1 MIKLYDKATGQEIGT
16 ITHEQLQFMINHLEE
31 ESPEDT
37 DYYINL
43 PTVDMFEAQGA
54 DPALVALLRNALGD
68 RQDMDIQY
76 VEEA

>member
-1 MIKLYDKATGQEIGT
+1 MVKIYDKATGQEIGT
-16 ITHEQLQFMINHLEE
+16 ITEVQLQFMRDHLEE

-37 DYYINL
+37 DYYINRA
-43 PTVDMFEAQGA
+43 TVDMFEVQGA
-54 DPALVALLRNALGD
+54 DPALVTLLRNALGN